1 MQTLSKTL
9 QNLTPGDPRAYVH
22 TRVLSEQRKL
32 TKPARLTAS
41 KRAEYKQQSKGILID
56 LATALGDQE
65 LAGKLS
71 RCHANLAVITC
82 GKHIARVIP
91 DSTCGFRLC
100 PDCARRRAGKF
111 MRKYVPAVLAFSV
124 ASNTQPC
131 LLTLTQKKRSE
142 SFQSAVK
149 SITASFKALRRS
161 KIFEAYF
168 KGGLFSV
175 EFTVDQD
182 GLYHVHIHALVF
194 RTRQLT
200 AVDLQSLKDRW
211 FEITGDSH
219 VLNLKWINP
228 QQSGGIEAG
237 VREVIKYAVKPASLV
252 NFTPS
257 HLKDFMAMKRQRMFG
272 TFGEFQ
278 TFARSYE
285 PRAAELANLLPI
297 TDHGRPGEPCMHC
310 GKPLFDVRLRGS
322 ELPDFLRRIDSSP
335 AIE

>member
-9 QNLTPGDPRAYVH
+9 QNLTQADPRAYVH
-22 TRVLSEQRKL
+22 TRVLSEQREI
-32 TKPARLTAS
+32 TKTPRYSPSERVKFKQNS
-41 KRAEYKQQSKGILID
+41 KRILAD
-56 LATALGDQE
+56 LATASGSLE

-161 KIFEAYF
+161 KIYETYF

-175 EFTVDQD
+175 EFTVDTA
-182 GLYHVHIHALVF
+182 GLYHVHIHALIF

-200 AVDLQSLKDRW
+200 RDDLQSLKDRW
-211 FEITGDSH
+211 FAITGDSH
-219 VLNLKWINP
+219 VINLKWIDP
-228 QQSGGIEAG
+228 RQAGGITAG
-237 VREVIKYAVKPASLV
+237 VKEVIKYAVKPADLV
-252 NFTPS
+252 NFTS
-257 HLKDFMAMKRQRMFG
+257 EHFQDFVDMKRQRMFG

-278 TFARSYE
+278 KFAQTFE
-285 PRAAELANLLPI
+285 PEPETLLPF
-297 TDHGRPGEPCMHC
+297 TEHRVGEPCDLC
-310 GKPLFDVRLRGS
+310 GNPLFDVRVKGKD
-322 ELPDFLRRIDSSP
+322 LPDFLERINATP
-335 AIE
+335 ARE

>member
-1 MQTLSKTL
+1 MTIREITKTPRYSPSERVKFK
-9 QNLTPGDPRAYVH
+9 QN
-22 TRVLSEQRKL
+22 
-32 TKPARLTAS
+32 S
-41 KRAEYKQQSKGILID
+41 KRILAD
-56 LATALGDQE
+56 LATASGSLE

-82 GKHIARVIP
+82 GKHIAQVIP
-91 DSTCGFRLC
+91 DYTCGFRLC

-161 KIFEAYF
+161 KIYETYF

-175 EFTVDQD
+175 EFTVDAN

-194 RTRQLT
+194 RTRQLPSE
-200 AVDLQSLKDRW
+200 DLQSLKDRW
-211 FEITGDSH
+211 LAITGDSH
-219 VLNLKWINP
+219 VLNLKWIDPN
-228 QQSGGIEAG
+228 QSGGITAG
-237 VREVIKYAVKPASLV
+237 VREVIKYAVKPADLV
-252 NFTPS
+252 NFTS
-257 HLKDFMAMKRQRMFG
+257 DHFQDFVDMKRQRMFG

-278 TFARSYE
+278 KFAQTFE
-285 PRAAELANLLPI
+285 P
-297 TDHGRPGEPCMHC
+297 EPETLSPS
-310 GKPLFDVRLRGS
+310 PL
-322 ELPDFLRRIDSSP
+322 IWT
-335 AIE
+335 A